1 MNLPRRPV
9 WMPHDSYLPAVIWSD
24 SVFLIAYICEDTR
37 QQYLFFLPSVRR
49 HIKALFDFNLNLL
62 HRLRVKLNS
71 PT

>member
-37 QQYLFFLPSVRR
+37 QQYLFF
-49 HIKALFDFNLNLL
+49 
-62 HRLRVKLNS
+62 S
-71 PT
+71 PIS